1 MTRRSIIFRTVWAGI
16 FLLCTCMAEAQSFK
30 ASHLK
35 NAYERL
41 QLRQRSPL
49 FSAKMRT
56 LLPSPIYDYLE
67 FAWLSHKYHLSENK
81 LQEQKI
87 MFKNGTWSDL
97 EQIRPANDCTI
108 DNRDD
113 NTPYI
118 KKLRVVTTVTYSL
131 KD

>member
-41 QLRQRSPL
+41 QLRQRSPQDKNIVVRTDENGVIEHIGIPL

-56 LLPSPIYDYLE
+56 LLPTTIWSLPGSAISIICLRI
-67 FAWLSHKYHLSENK
+67 NC
-81 LQEQKI
+81 
-87 MFKNGTWSDL
+87 KNRRSCSKTERGATWS
-97 EQIRPANDCTI
+97 
-108 DNRDD
+108 
-113 NTPYI
+113 
-118 KKLRVVTTVTYSL
+118 K
-131 KD
+131 